1 MKKRTGKLALAL
13 AALAMLVT
21 TIGCKDPNNGVKTV
35 EEETKSYT
43 VTFNTNGGSAIEAV
57 SVDEGNTLTLP
68 DDPTKTGYDFKGWF
82 TDDALSAEFDETVAI
97 TADTTLYAKWAV
109 TSYTITY
116 VLNDEKATNAAANPA
131 TYTIE
136 SEDITLADPT
146 TENTEKPHF
155 AGWYSDETCET
166 AATGITKG
174 STGNKT
180 FYAKWSDKLQYT
192 VTFYNGE
199 TSLGTAKVTEGE
211 KVTIPSTIAVEGY
224 TIEGWYTDSAL
235 TKAFDANS
243 AISADTAL
251 YAKLIAKV
259 TVIFKNGDTVVNTQT
274 VSSGTKVTAPAAPE
288 KTGYTFGGWVSGE
301 TTLAAGA
308 ESAAITADVTY
319 TAKWTINKYTVT
331 FYTNGGSD
339 VESTDVNYGTSISL
353 VIPET
358 DPTKT
363 GYTFDGWYTDE
374 ALENI
379 LDISGTVTSPLSLYA
394 KWVEAATGNGT
405 SYEDL
410 AAVTSTA
417 TVYTSTP
424 SKGNCLIW
432 FKGVS
437 GEVKVGDRI
446 RFDFTI
452 SSDKLTNYQ
461 QLAIQTN
468 VYEGDWAGAT
478 NWLGTHT
485 NTSITW
491 GATITADKEM
501 AAGYHNF
508 AIYIGNQV
516 TSSSTAES
524 FTITGLTVRNYGA
537 ADEGLVYQ
545 ALGTTESTVTVGKNY
560 KYNTAVADYSYTTLE
575 NFQKTV
581 GPLVL
586 DTALTTSDTLK
597 VQVSGTCTMA
607 VPALKVQ
614 IVDTSKDANWWTT
627 LSTQSA
633 IVSDIT
639 STEEFSGE
647 ISLPISTASA
657 GPTSVVLCLSIDKTA
672 LIASEEDFDVSSA
685 DPVFSFT
692 TLKVIKE

>member
-1 MKKRTGKLALAL
+1 MKTKISRFAAVL
-13 AALAMLVT
+13 AAAALLVT
-21 TIGCKDPNNGVKTV
+21 TIGCKPTDDKTV
-35 EEETKSYT
+35 ETKSYT
-43 VTFNTNGGSAIEAV
+43 VTFETNGGSTIEAV
-57 SVDEGNTLTLP
+57 SVEENATLTLP
-68 DDPTKTGYDFKGWF
+68 DDPTKTGYNFAGWYA
-82 TDDALSAEFDETVAI
+82 DADLAEEFDATAAI
-97 TADTTLYAKWAV
+97 TADTTLYAKWTV
-109 TSYTITY
+109 VEYTITY
-116 VLNDEKATNAAANPA
+116 VLNDENATNAEANPA
-131 TYTIE
+131 KYTIE
-136 SEDITLADPT
+136 SEAITLAEPT
-146 TENTEKPHF
+146 TTNTEKPHF
-155 AGWYSDETCET
+155 AGWYSDEALET
-166 AATGITKG
+166 VATGIAKG

-180 FYAKWSDKLQYT
+180 FYASWSDKIQYT
-192 VTFYNGE
+192 VTFYNETTVLATIKVAEGE
-199 TSLGTAKVTEGE
+199 TI
-211 KVTIPSTIAVEGY
+211 TIPSTISIEGS
-224 TIEGWYTDSAL
+224 TIEGWYTDADL
-235 TKAFDANS
+235 TNAFDANS

-259 TVIFKNGDTVVNTQT
+259 TVTFKNGDTVVNTQT

-308 ESAAITADVTY
+308 ESAAITADVTF
-319 TAKWTINKYTVT
+319 TAKWTINTYTVT

-339 VESTDVNYGTSISL
+339 VESTTVNYGTSISL

-410 AAVTSTA
+410 AAVTPTA

-424 SKGNCLIW
+424 SNAGNCVIW
-432 FKGVS
+432 FKGVN
-437 GEVKVGDRI
+437 GEVKVGDRL
-446 RFDFTI
+446 RFDFTV
-452 SSDKLTNYQ
+452 SSDNLTNYK

-468 VYEGDWAGAT
+468 VYEGAWAGAT

-501 AAGYHNF
+501 VAGYHNF

-537 ADEGLVYQ
+537 ADDGLVYQ

-560 KYNTAVADYSYTTLE
+560 EYGTAVADYSYTTMQ

-614 IVDTSKDANWWTT
+614 IVDTSADAGYWTT

-657 GPTSVVLCLSIDKTA
+657 GPSSVVLCLSIDKTA